1 MKAHRIHGQAARVGG
16 VLLGL
21 YAVTVWA
28 IEAPK
33 PTAAPAAAPA
43 APAPKVNVAPTDE
56 TAFYERLQYVTQRR
70 NLNGLG
76 IADEVVKSLAS
87 GAADT
92 AVATLGSQSAAG
104 NRNATIALVRIQ
116 HWCNRIGS
124 TRLPDAQAQLS
135 KLASLLPA
143 ERLARAAGV
152 FAAERPYQQRAR
164 QGCGKAMFDYG
175 AIETRLREAADAGDP
190 ASATEMAQF
199 SRDPAKRM
207 ALLQQAADKNF
218 APAQYA
224 LATSRLIAVQKGET
238 TENVA
243 SIRLLFKQ
251 AGRTLSRAKVEL
263 ANCMALGC
271 DGHPADASTAAAF
284 GLDAARDGEPVAF
297 LSMMRMPW
305 GGRLQRAQLLA
316 WQYFGDRL
324 NETGCTGDAYVQNSV
339 AFTQAIAMLEK
350 GQNAPLIEQAKTQAG
365 SLWQD
370 NGARAMKEQGCG

>member
-1 MKAHRIHGQAARVGG
+1 M
-16 VLLGL
+16 LLGL
-21 YAVTVWA
+21 YAMTASA

-33 PTAAPAAAPA
+33 PATTPPPASAAPAT
-43 APAPKVNVAPTDE
+43 KVDVAPTDE
-56 TAFYERLQYVTQRR
+56 TSFYERLQYVTQRR
-70 NLNGLG
+70 NLSGLG
-76 IADEVVKSLAS
+76 IADEVVRSLAG
-87 GAADT
+87 GATDT
-92 AVATLGSQSAAG
+92 AVATLSTQSAAG
-104 NRNATIALVRIQ
+104 NHNATIALVRVQ
-116 HWCNRIGS
+116 HWCNRIVS
-124 TRLPDAQAQLS
+124 ARLPDAPSQLT
-135 KLASLLPA
+135 KLAPLLPA

-152 FAAERPYQQRAR
+152 FAAERPYQDRAR

-199 SRDPAKRM
+199 SRDPAKRT

-218 APAQYA
+218 APAMYA
-224 LATSRLIAVQKGET
+224 LATNRLIAVQKGET

-251 AGRTLSRAKVEL
+251 AGRTLSRAKVDL

-271 DGHPADASTAAAF
+271 DGHPADAATAAAF

-305 GGRLQRAQLLA
+305 GGRLQRAQILA

-324 NETGCTGDAYVQNSV
+324 NEVGCTGDAYVATSAN
-339 AFTQAIAMLEK
+339 FTQTIAMLEK
-350 GQNAPLIEQAKTQAG
+350 GQNAQLFEQAKAQAE
-365 SLWQD
+365 SLWQE
-370 NGARAMKEQGCG
+370 NGPRARKEQGCGD